1 MSDSTAQGQ
10 PAMLIIDVEA
20 RQQAA
25 IAKQKIDSHE
35 VNCGARYL
43 EINGSLARV
52 HERVDG
58 LMKLMI
64 GNILALLVS
73 AIGIIGTLL
82 ILLR

>member
-1 MSDSTAQGQ
+1 VSDSTAQGQ

>member
-1 MSDSTAQGQ
+1 
-10 PAMLIIDVEA
+10 MLIIDVEA